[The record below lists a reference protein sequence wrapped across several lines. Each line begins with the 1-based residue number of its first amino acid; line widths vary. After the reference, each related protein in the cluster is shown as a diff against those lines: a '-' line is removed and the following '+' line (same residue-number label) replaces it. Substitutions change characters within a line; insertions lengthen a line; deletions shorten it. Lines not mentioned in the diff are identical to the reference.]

1 VAELKVT
8 SVLLRYEMP
17 LLVLAQDARDR
28 PFVGV
33 NYGDGD
39 QSHLFYFARVL
50 PDSLQKLNDLNV
62 DVRYLVT
69 RLRRGPFEMGETWG
83 EPLTLV
89 KTRRSNSIKEEWLPD
104 TGMFVSLNHVLAT
117 AGQER
122 TVHIDGRWGID
133 DLRRFS
139 DLVQDSY
146 AFVFAL
152 SGLGGAKSKNAIQ
165 SLFRRYPW
173 RGGFSSVN
181 FFDDLYRLIPS
192 PQRASITRIQ
202 YASPGTIDLRM
213 NDEVAIALRGIV
225 ARIND
230 GENEPFAVYQEVRK
244 NLQERGWLGKAK
256 GDLRLTTEDNAL
268 LLQHFKIL
276 CGAFNLS
283 TRESDILA
291 LASSDPLSAVKILL
305 AYYRRVAA
313 LADYV
318 ATGKAQ
324 DIFAASASMP
334 KEESQ
339 PT

>member
-1 VAELKVT
+1 MAELKVAA
-8 SVLLRYEMP
+8 VLLRYEVP
-17 LLVLAQDARDR
+17 LLVLAKDGRDR

-33 NYGDGD
+33 NYGDGEH
-39 QSHLFYFARVL
+39 SSLFYFARVL

-69 RLRRGPFEMGETWG
+69 RLRRGQFELGETWG
-83 EPLTLV
+83 EPGSLV
-89 KTRRSNSIKEEWLPD
+89 KTRRSDSIKDEWLPE

-117 AGQER
+117 AGKAR
-122 TVHIDGRWGID
+122 TVQIDGRWGID

-152 SGLGGAKSKNAIQ
+152 SGLGGEKSKREIQ
-165 SLFRRYPW
+165 SLFHRYPW

-202 YASPGTIDLRM
+202 YASPGEIDLRM
-213 NDEVAIALRGIV
+213 NEEVAIALRGIV

-230 GENEPFAVYQEVRK
+230 GQNEPFAAYQEVRRY
-244 NLQERGWLGKAK
+244 LQERGWLGKAK
-256 GDLRLTTEDNAL
+256 GDLRLSPEDDTF
-268 LLQHFKIL
+268 LLQQFKIL
-276 CGAFNLS
+276 CGAFSLS
-283 TRESDILA
+283 TRESDILE

-324 DIFAASASMP
+324 NLFAVSDGKKM
-334 KEESQ
+334 EVI
-339 PT
+339 